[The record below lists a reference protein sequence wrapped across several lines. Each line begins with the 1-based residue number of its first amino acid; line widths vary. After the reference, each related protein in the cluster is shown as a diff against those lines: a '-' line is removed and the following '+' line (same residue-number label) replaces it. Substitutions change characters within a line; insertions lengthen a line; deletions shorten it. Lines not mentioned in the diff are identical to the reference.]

1 MSQVNHGKRYYK
13 QMALEVAVRN
23 PERYEGFLRTYSKFD
38 GHRLDDAGILD
49 IYTQLY
55 LDGVV
60 TTSDFDADEVSEKF
74 IRRYIVETKTHN
86 NEWGF
91 PTGYQA
97 GFTRYLKTLSEFG
110 FIYSQYNEPLR
121 LSPMG
126 KAVVSG
132 TLSLSEAFALQS
144 MRFWRKS
151 PYRRVLND
159 FNFFR
164 FILEV
169 IQRLNE
175 QDRKLSYPQFMLA
188 LFSDDGD
195 VDAFLDLISKYKI
208 GNDFDAAYSLAVKK
222 YDQVDAEH
230 GKVIKIESS
239 FNDYGNTV
247 FRVLQL
253 TGFITIDY
261 QGVMLLSINS
271 LRNQLLRELMA
282 MDFSIPETAQ
292 EDEEEYFQIL
302 GSLDSRLLNVILKYR
317 DAQSY
322 SVDGYNQKL
331 KSIVETYELDK
342 DSLAVYLNEVSDGKG
357 DKKAFWYIQA
367 PLKFEF
373 LLSLY
378 LYACYGDEFEYK
390 PNYLCDESGIP
401 YSHAPGNI
409 GDIEV
414 FNSQQYWLIEAT
426 LIKGKTQQVN
436 SETINLFRHIDQ
448 DKKGAK
454 YLSLVAPYIH
464 DDTDLLIK
472 VATVVTMSESNSLV
486 FAKPYATRDF
496 VEITN
501 ECNSLA
507 NMQDYT
513 ISFIH
518 QLNKKMQSIESCYSI
533 VNGGTE

>member
-1 MSQVNHGKRYYK
+1 
-13 QMALEVAVRN
+13 
-23 PERYEGFLRTYSKFD
+23 
-38 GHRLDDAGILD
+38 
-49 IYTQLY
+49 
-55 LDGVV
+55 
-60 TTSDFDADEVSEKF
+60 
-74 IRRYIVETKTHN
+74 
-86 NEWGF
+86 
-91 PTGYQA
+91 
-97 GFTRYLKTLSEFG
+97 
-110 FIYSQYNEPLR
+110 
-121 LSPMG
+121 
-126 KAVVSG
+126 
-132 TLSLSEAFALQS
+132 
-144 MRFWRKS
+144 
-151 PYRRVLND
+151 
-159 FNFFR
+159 
-164 FILEV
+164 
-169 IQRLNE
+169 
-175 QDRKLSYPQFMLA
+175 MLA

-195 VDAFLDLISKYKI
+195 VDAFLELISKNKI
-208 GNDFDAAYSLAVKK
+208 GSDFEAAYNLALKK
-222 YDQVDAEH
+222 YNQVDDEH

-271 LRNQLLRELMA
+271 LRSQLLRDLMA
-282 MDFSIPETAQ
+282 MDFSLPETAQ
-292 EDEEEYFQIL
+292 EDEEEYFRIL
-302 GSLDSRLLNVILKYR
+302 GSLDSKLLNIITKYR

-331 KSIVETYELDK
+331 KTIVDTYELNK
-342 DSLAVYLNEVSDGKG
+342 ESLAAYLNEVSDGKG

-378 LYACYGDEFEYK
+378 LYTCYGDEFEYK

-414 FNSQQYWLIEAT
+414 FNSQQYWLVEAT

-448 DKKGAK
+448 SKRGAK

-472 VATVVTMSESNSLV
+472 VATIVTMSESNSLV

-501 ECNSLA
+501 ECKSLT

-518 QLNKKMQSIESCYSI
+518 KLNSKMQSIESCYSI
-533 VNGGTE
+533 VSGGAE

>member
-1 MSQVNHGKRYYK
+1 MAQVNHGKRYYK

-38 GHRLDDAGILD
+38 GHLLDDAGILD
-49 IYTQLY
+49 IYSQLY

-60 TTSDFDADEVSEKF
+60 TTSDFDTDEVSEEF
-74 IRRYIVETKTHN
+74 IRKYIVETKTHN

-121 LSPMG
+121 LSPVG

-159 FNFFR
+159 YNFFR

-175 QDRKLSYPQFMLA
+175 QGKKLSYPQFMLA
-188 LFSDDGD
+188 LFSDDGN
-195 VDAFLDLISKYKI
+195 VDAFIQLISENRI
-208 GNDFDAAYSLAVKK
+208 GSDFDAAYNLAVRM
-222 YDQVDAEH
+222 YNQVDDEH

-271 LRNQLLRELMA
+271 LRSHLLRDLMA
-282 MDFSIPETAQ
+282 IDFSISESAQ
-292 EDEEEYFQIL
+292 EDEVEYFDIL
-302 GSLDSRLLNVILKYR
+302 GSLDSSLLNVIAKYR
-317 DAQSY
+317 DEQSD

-331 KSIVETYELDK
+331 KSIVETYNLDK
-342 DSLAVYLNEVSDGKG
+342 DSLASYLIEVSDGKG

-378 LYACYGDEFEYK
+378 LYACYGDQFEYK

-414 FNSQQYWLIEAT
+414 FNSHQYWLVEAT

-436 SETINLFRHIDQ
+436 SETINLFRHID
-448 DKKGAK
+448 KGKRGAK

-472 VATVVTMSESNSLV
+472 VATVVTMSESNSLI

-496 VEITN
+496 VEIGH
-501 ECNSLA
+501 ESASLDD
-507 NMQDYT
+507 MQQYT
-513 ISFIH
+513 KDFIH
-518 QLNKKMQSIESCYSI
+518 QFNSKMQSLETAFSI
-533 VNGGTE
+533 TDGGA

>member
-121 LSPMG
+121 LSPVG

-132 TLSLSEAFALQS
+132 TLTLSEAFALQS

-175 QDRKLSYPQFMLA
+175 QGKKLSYPQFMLA
-188 LFSDDGD
+188 LFSDDGN
-195 VDAFLDLISKYKI
+195 VDAFLDLISSNRI
-208 GNDFDAAYSLAVKK
+208 GSDFEAAYSLAVRK
-222 YDQVDAEH
+222 YNQVDDEH

-261 QGVMLLSINS
+261 QGVILLSINS
-271 LRNQLLRELMA
+271 LRSQLLRELMSL
-282 MDFSIPETAQ
+282 DFRIPETAQ
-292 EDEEEYFQIL
+292 EDEEEYFQML
-302 GSLDSRLLNVILKYR
+302 GSLDSALLNVITKYR

-331 KSIVETYELDK
+331 KDIVDTYELDK
-342 DSLAVYLNEVSDGKG
+342 NSLAAYLSEVSDGKG

-378 LYACYGDEFEYK
+378 LYTCYGDEFEYK

-414 FNSQQYWLIEAT
+414 FNQQQYWLIEAT

-448 DKKGAK
+448 SKKCAK

-472 VATVVTMSESNSLV
+472 VATVVTMTESNSLV

-496 VEITN
+496 VAVTH
-501 ECNSLA
+501 ECASLE
-507 NMQDYT
+507 NMQNYT
-513 ISFIH
+513 KGFIR
-518 QLNKKMQSIESCYSI
+518 QLNTKIRSLDTAFSLME
-533 VNGGTE
+533 

>member
-74 IRRYIVETKTHN
+74 IRRYIVDTKTHN

-121 LSPMG
+121 LSPVG
-126 KAVVSG
+126 KSVVSG

-169 IQRLNE
+169 IHRLND
-175 QDRKLSYPQFMLA
+175 QGKKLSYPQFMLA

-195 VDAFLDLISKYKI
+195 VDAFLDLISKNKI
-208 GNDFDAAYSLAVKK
+208 GGDFEAAYSIAVKK
-222 YDQVDAEH
+222 YNQVDDEH

-271 LRNQLLRELMA
+271 LRSQLLRELMS
-282 MDFSIPETAQ
+282 MDFSIPGTAQ
-292 EDEEEYFQIL
+292 EDEEEYFHIL
-302 GSLDSRLLNVILKYR
+302 GSLDSSLLTVITKYR
-317 DAQSY
+317 GAQSY

-331 KSIVETYELDK
+331 KNIVDTYELDK
-342 DSLAVYLNEVSDGKG
+342 DSLAVYLNEVSEGKG
-357 DKKAFWYIQA
+357 DKRAFWFIQA

-378 LYACYGDEFEYK
+378 LYACYGNEFDYK

-414 FNSQQYWLIEAT
+414 FNRNQYWLVEAT

-448 DKKGAK
+448 SKTGAK
-454 YLSLVAPYIH
+454 YLALVAPYIH

-472 VATVVTMSESNSLV
+472 VATVITMTESNSLV

-496 VEITN
+496 VEIAHTG
-501 ECNSLA
+501 ESLE

-513 ISFIH
+513 VKFLR
-518 QLNKKMQSIESCYSI
+518 QLNTKMQIIQSSFDVLEAIQE
-533 VNGGTE
+533 

>member
-1 MSQVNHGKRYYK
+1 
-13 QMALEVAVRN
+13 MALEVATRN
-23 PERYEGFLRTYSKFD
+23 PERFEGFLKTYSKFD

-49 IYTQLY
+49 IYTQLF

-60 TTSDFDADEVSEKF
+60 TSEDFDTDEVSEKF
-74 IRRYIVETKTHN
+74 IRKYIVETRTHN

-97 GFTRYLKTLSEFG
+97 AFNRYLKTLSEFG

-121 LSPMG
+121 ISPVG

-132 TLSLSEAFALQS
+132 TISLSEAFALQS

-164 FILEV
+164 FILTV

-175 QDRKLSYPQFMLA
+175 QGKKLSYPQFMLA

-195 VDAFLDLISKYKI
+195 VDAFIDLISKNKI
-208 GNDFDAAYSLAVKK
+208 GSDFESAYRLAVEK
-222 YDQVDAEH
+222 YNMVDAEH
-230 GKVIKIESS
+230 GKVIKIDSS
-239 FNDYGNTV
+239 FNAYGDTV

-271 LRNQLLRELMA
+271 LRSHLLRDLMA
-282 MDFSIPETAQ
+282 FDFSIPETAQ
-292 EDEEEYFQIL
+292 EDEDEYFQLL
-302 GSLDSRLLNVILKYR
+302 GSLNSTLLNLIIKYR
-317 DAQSY
+317 DEQSY
-322 SVDGYNQKL
+322 SVGEYNLKL
-331 KSIVETYELDK
+331 KNIMGTYDLNK
-342 DSLAVYLNEVSDGKG
+342 DSLAAYLNEVSDGKK
-357 DKKAFWYIQA
+357 DKNAFGFIQA

-414 FNSQQYWLIEAT
+414 FNSQQYWLVEAT

-501 ECNSLA
+501 ECNSLT
-507 NMQDYT
+507 NMKDYT

>member
-1 MSQVNHGKRYYK
+1 MS
-13 QMALEVAVRN
+13 LEVATRN
-23 PERYEGFLRTYSKFD
+23 PERFEGFLKTFSKFE
-38 GHRLDDAGILD
+38 GHLLDDAGIVD
-49 IYTQLY
+49 IYTQLF

-60 TTSDFDADEVSEKF
+60 SSEDFDTDEVGERY
-74 IRRYIVETKTHN
+74 IRKYIVETRTHN

-97 GFTRYLKTLSEFG
+97 AFNRYLKTLSEFG

-121 LSPMG
+121 ISPVG

-151 PYRRVLND
+151 PFRRVLND

-164 FILEV
+164 FILTV

-175 QDRKLSYPQFMLA
+175 QDKKLSYPQFMLA

-208 GNDFDAAYSLAVKK
+208 GGDFDAAYKLAVKM
-222 YDQVDAEH
+222 YNRVDNKH
-230 GKVIKIESS
+230 GKVVKIESS
-239 FNDYGNTV
+239 FNAYGDTV

-253 TGFITIDY
+253 TGFVTIDY

-271 LRNQLLRELMA
+271 LRSHLLRELMA
-282 MDFSIPETAQ
+282 LDFSIPETAQ
-292 EDEEEYFQIL
+292 EDEDEYFQIL
-302 GSLDSRLLNVILKYR
+302 GSLNSTLLNLIIKHR

-322 SVDGYNQKL
+322 SVGEYNLKL
-331 KSIVETYELDK
+331 KSIVDTYNLDK
-342 DSLAVYLNEVSDGKG
+342 DSLAAYLNDVSDGKK
-357 DKKAFWYIQA
+357 DKKAFGFIQA

-373 LLSLY
+373 LLSLF
-378 LYACYGDEFEYK
+378 LYVCYGDEFEYK

-414 FNSQQYWLIEAT
+414 YNGQLYWLVEAT

-448 DKKGAK
+448 SKKGAK

-472 VATVVTMSESNSLV
+472 VATIITMSESNSLV

-501 ECNSLA
+501 ECNSLE

-518 QLNKKMQSIESCYSI
+518 QLNAKMQSLESSYLI
-533 VNGGTE
+533 VNSGTE